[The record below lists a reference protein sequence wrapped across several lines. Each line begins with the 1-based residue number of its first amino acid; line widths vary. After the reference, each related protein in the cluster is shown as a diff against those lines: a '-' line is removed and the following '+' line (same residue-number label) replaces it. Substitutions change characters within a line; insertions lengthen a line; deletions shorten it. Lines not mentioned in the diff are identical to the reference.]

1 MTTMILALLAVF
13 IQLAGILVMSVF
25 ILFALMALGIVPSR
39 RIVNFLQKH
48 EQIQSILGIGMMVG
62 ILISFVVVLINLV

>member
-1 MTTMILALLAVF
+1 MILAVLAVF
-13 IQLAGILVMSVF
+13 SKLIGILLMLVF
-25 ILFALMALGIVPSR
+25 ILFALMAIGLVPSK
-39 RIVNFLQKH
+39 RIVNFLQKR

>member
-1 MTTMILALLAVF
+1 MTTMILAVLAVF
-13 IQLAGILVMSVF
+13 SKLIGILLMLVF
-25 ILFALMALGIVPSR
+25 ILFALMAIGLVPSK
-39 RIVNFLQKH
+39 RIVNFLQKR